1 MLERLEQSFKR
12 ERQFTADAS
21 HELRT
26 PLATMQAILS
36 VTLADKRKMEDYVV
50 ALEDLSEETD
60 RLKFLTGE
68 LLSLARNDGQK
79 QLDIEKVNLSTLL
92 SDLLIR
98 CCRLPPK
105 KTLKSYVIFLTVI
118 MFLVIRI
125 D

>member
-21 HELRT
+21 HELRA

-60 RLKFLTGE
+60 RLKLLTGE

-79 QLDIEKVNLSTLL
+79 QLDIEKVNISTLL
-92 SDLLIR
+92 S
-98 CCRLPPK
+98 
-105 KTLKSYVIFLTVI
+105 
-118 MFLVIRI
+118 
-125 D
+125 